1 MYTVYRQI
9 QRDGSVQISSLQFS
23 CSVVS
28 SSLRPHGLP
37 PWACQASL
45 SITNSWSW
53 LELRSIES
61 VMPSNHLILCL
72 PFLLLPSICP
82 NIRFFSNESALRI
95 RWPKDWSFS
104 FSISPSNEHS
114 GLISLRMDW
123 LDLLVVQGTL
133 KSFLQLHSS
142 KVSLL
147 WRTKEPLDESERGEW
162 KKLA

>member
-104 FSISPSNEHS
+104 FSISPSNELS